1 MNCGRVFTLLGVL
14 VFVCASAEAQTVRLT
29 GSVSETVTLSVA
41 PAFTAGNIGGVVS
54 SGGNTVRITISGDH
68 AASPVI
74 RVPLLVR
81 SNSGFKISAVFESQ
95 TVELA
100 QLLVTDAHA
109 TGKLVSPHVVSALEK
124 SREVER
130 DVSRPL
136 LVLTGPRVSTGG
148 TLTSPNNA
156 LQVTILIRLKS
167 QTPPGSVV
175 HLTFIGQ
182 PLSLAQ

>member
-1 MNCGRVFTLLGVL
+1 MNCCRIFTLLGVL

-29 GSVSETVTLSVA
+29 ASVSETVTLSIA
-41 PAFTAGNIGGVVS
+41 PTFTPGNVGVVS
-54 SGGNTVRITISGDH
+54 SGGNTVRITISGDD

-95 TVELA
+95 TAQLA

-109 TGKLVSPHVVSALEK
+109 TGKLVSPHIVSALEK

-130 DVSRPL
+130 DVSQPL

-156 LQVTILIRLKS
+156 LQVTVLIRLK
-167 QTPPGSVV
+167 QPPPAGSVV

-182 PLSLAQ
+182 PVSLAQ